1 MGDRET
7 ARLEAFSDAVFAI
20 AITLLAL
27 ELRVPQLPE
36 AADGA
41 ALGRA
46 LLAEWP
52 SYLAFVISFG
62 TILVMWINHHWL
74 LRIITRSDQVFLLL
88 NGLLLM
94 LITAVPF
101 PTSLAS
107 SYLTRPGAS
116 LAVAVWG
123 TYFAV
128 VAIAFNVLWRY
139 ARRGRRLIGP
149 DVPQALIDS
158 VHQRYR
164 FGPLFYL
171 VAAVL
176 ALVFVPLSVAV
187 NVGLAVLFAIPHPA
201 RTLPPASPPPGPN

>member
-94 LITAVPF
+94 LVTAVPF

-107 SYLTRPGAS
+107 SYLRRPGAT
-116 LAVAVWG
+116 LAVAVWS

-128 VAIAFNVLWRY
+128 IAIAFNILWRY
-139 ARRGRRLIGP
+139 ARHGRRLIGP

-158 VHQRYR
+158 LHRRYR
-164 FGPLFYL
+164 FGPLLYL
-171 VAAVL
+171 AAAVL
-176 ALVFVPLSVAV
+176 ALVFVPLSVAA
-187 NVGLAVLFAIPHPA
+187 NVGLAVLFAIPHTA
-201 RTLPPASPPPGPN
+201 RTPPPPGPN

>member
-41 ALGRA
+41 TLGRA

-52 SYLAFVISFG
+52 GYLAFVISFG

-107 SYLTRPGAS
+107 SYLRRPGAP
-116 LAVAVWG
+116 LAVAVWS

-128 VAIAFNVLWRY
+128 IAIAFNILWRY

-158 VHQRYR
+158 VHRRYR
-164 FGPLFYL
+164 FGPLLYL
-171 VAAVL
+171 AAAVL
-176 ALVFVPLSVAV
+176 ALVFVPLSVAA

-201 RTLPPASPPPGPN
+201 RSVPPANAPPGPN